1 MKYTKQDDV
10 DRIVRL
16 TGSQDNILGVS
27 FSNNDSPESNIEGM
41 EWPIPKGEQI
51 RTSRKEILERQ
62 IFYENRLQYMDPPRS
77 TCKPAFRLFSRHSC
91 RTW

>member
-27 FSNNDSPESNIEGM
+27 FSKNDSPESNIEGM

-51 RTSRKEILERQ
+51 RTSRKEILEQQ
-62 IFYENRLQYMDPPRS
+62 IFYENRLQYMELIKKCLTGDIN
-77 TCKPAFRLFSRHSC
+77 CYAFL
-91 RTW
+91 